1 MDDSVVNPEYA
12 AHFTHPLY
20 SAVSGEWAPFGSD
33 EGSDLLWS
41 WEQRVGELSDRSTVA
56 DLLPGAEP
64 HQWESVTDVEWA
76 VEVLAAG
83 FTLLR
88 LTGQIDPDGRRLVME
103 ALDYLEANFGDEEAT
118 IPQMRQDLASYR
130 A

>member
-20 SAVSGEWAPFGSD
+20 SAVSGEWAPFSSD

-41 WEQRVGELSDRSTVA
+41 WEQRVDELSDRSTVV
-56 DLLPGAEP
+56 DLIPGAEP
-64 HQWESVTDVEWA
+64 GQEEPVTDVEWA
-76 VEVLAAG
+76 IEVLGAG
-83 FTLLR
+83 FVLLR
-88 LTGQIDPDGRRLVME
+88 LTGQIDPNGRRLVME
-103 ALDYLEANFGDEEAT
+103 ALDFLEANFGDEEAT
-118 IPQMRQDLASYR
+118 IPQMRQDLATYP